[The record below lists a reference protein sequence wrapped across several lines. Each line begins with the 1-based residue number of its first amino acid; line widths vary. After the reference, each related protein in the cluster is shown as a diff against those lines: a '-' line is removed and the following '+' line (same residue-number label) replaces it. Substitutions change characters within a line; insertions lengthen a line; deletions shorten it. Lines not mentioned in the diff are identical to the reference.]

1 MRAFIINTLLKFL
14 TNIEKFI
21 SLVFRKDIIL
31 ISKLINKETFKTIQI
46 GNKNID
52 FYIPNQNIIWRVKTL
67 FSKEPETIDF
77 INKFSNKKKIIF
89 WDIGSNIGLYSI
101 YAAVI
106 HKNIEVISFEPSIT
120 NLRTLGLNISR
131 NKLTKKIK
139 IITNPLSDK
148 TNCLSTMK
156 ETSSEEGS
164 ALNTFRE
171 NFDFQGKSFKSKLEY
186 QLLGLSI
193 DYLIKRKILEVPDYI
208 KIDIDG
214 LEHLVLRGAKT
225 ILSSNK
231 IKKISIELNEN
242 FQSQYTEVLKVMKK
256 NNFELQYNS
265 KLNPIFFPKE
275 SLINKRSI
283 KFQKT
288 YNFHFTKKN

>member
-52 FYIPNQNIIWRVKTL
+52 FYIPSQNIIWRVKTL

>member
-1 MRAFIINTLLKFL
+1 MRTFIINTLFKFL
-14 TNIEKFI
+14 INVEKFI
-21 SLVFRKDIIL
+21 SLVFGKDIIF
-31 ISKLINKETFKTIQI
+31 ISKLINKETFKTVQI
-46 GNKNID
+46 RNKNID

-148 TNCLSTMK
+148 TNSLSTMK

-164 ALNTFRE
+164 ALNTFR
-171 NFDFQGKSFKSKLEY
+171 
-186 QLLGLSI
+186 
-193 DYLIKRKILEVPDYI
+193 
-208 KIDIDG
+208 
-214 LEHLVLRGAKT
+214 
-225 ILSSNK
+225 
-231 IKKISIELNEN
+231 
-242 FQSQYTEVLKVMKK
+242 
-256 NNFELQYNS
+256 
-265 KLNPIFFPKE
+265 
-275 SLINKRSI
+275 
-283 KFQKT
+283 
-288 YNFHFTKKN
+288 

>member
-1 MRAFIINTLLKFL
+1 LKFL

-52 FYIPNQNIIWRVKTL
+52 FYIPSQNIIWRVKTL

>member
-106 HKNIEVISFEPSIT
+106 HKNIEVISFEPSI
-120 NLRTLGLNISR
+120 N
-131 NKLTKKIK
+131 
-139 IITNPLSDK
+139 NP
-148 TNCLSTMK
+148 
-156 ETSSEEGS
+156 
-164 ALNTFRE
+164 F
-171 NFDFQGKSFKSKLEY
+171 FDF
-186 QLLGLSI
+186 
-193 DYLIKRKILEVPDYI
+193 
-208 KIDIDG
+208 
-214 LEHLVLRGAKT
+214 
-225 ILSSNK
+225 
-231 IKKISIELNEN
+231 
-242 FQSQYTEVLKVMKK
+242 
-256 NNFELQYNS
+256 
-265 KLNPIFFPKE
+265 
-275 SLINKRSI
+275 
-283 KFQKT
+283 
-288 YNFHFTKKN
+288 